1 MNEMYSSVCLQ
12 SDNPEAILKK
22 NMFFKM
28 DKIESVSIGIFVFLL
43 NTDSHLRKKRRK
55 KVGKIPLCI

>member
-12 SDNPEAILKK
+12 SDNPEAIFKK

-43 NTDSHLRKKRRK
+43 NTN
-55 KVGKIPLCI
+55 G

>member
-12 SDNPEAILKK
+12 SDNPEAIFKK
-22 NMFFKM
+22 NIFFKM

-43 NTDSHLRKKRRK
+43 NTDSHLC
-55 KVGKIPLCI
+55 KIAAKYGFKTIC